1 MPHLTIEFSSNLSAA
16 ITPALLRAVNHALLG
31 TGQFEE
37 ADIKS
42 RALPFEC
49 FAVGTNDS
57 PRGFVAAQLAVL
69 SGRSAEVKRDI
80 ATILLASLETA
91 IDASQPTTQISVEI
105 VDIDRDSYAKTIRGG

>member
-16 ITPALLRAVNHALLG
+16 VTPALLRTVNHALLG

-42 RALPFEC
+42 RALSFEC

-57 PRGFVAAQLAVL
+57 PRGFVAARLAVL
-69 SGRSAEVKRDI
+69 SGRSDEIKRNI
-80 ATILLASLETA
+80 ANTVLASLESA
-91 IDASQPTTQISVEI
+91 IDASQTELQISVEV
-105 VDIDRDSYAKTIRGG
+105 VDIDRASYAKTIRRA